1 MKTLFKLA
9 LRNLLGAGIRTW
21 LNVGVLSFAF
31 VAIIWMQGYNLGIGE
46 QAMHQQVEAEYAG
59 GQYWQPSYDPY
70 DPLTFED
77 AHGTLPGPLQDMVA
91 QKKATPILIVQATA
105 YPNGRM
111 MSALLKG
118 IDEKQEI
125 ISLPSEFL
133 QPDGDELPV
142 LIGSRMSSNTGLQV
156 GDVVTLRWRDT
167 DGVFDAR
174 EFKVAQVFR
183 TTVPSIDLGQFW
195 ISLDKLQEL
204 TRMDGEATMVVVDRE
219 GNDDLQGSV
228 SGWIFRDIDFLMKD
242 VRALVKQKTV
252 GSSIFYV
259 VLLLLAMLAIFD
271 TQIFSIFKRK
281 REIGTLM
288 ALGLTRLKVIA
299 LFTIEGVLHSV
310 LAAGVA
316 AVYGIP
322 LLMYSNKVGWAMPG
336 AMDSYGFA
344 IGDTLYPAITA
355 GLVVGTVLLVLF
367 VTTIVSY
374 LPTRRIAKLEPT
386 EALRGRMT

>member
-1 MKTLFKLA
+1 MRTLFKLA
-9 LRNLLGAGIRTW
+9 LRNLLGAGVRTW

-46 QAMHQQVEAEYAG
+46 QAMRQQAAAEYAG
-59 GQYWQPSYDPY
+59 GQYWQAAYDPY
-70 DPLTFED
+70 DPITLED
-77 AHGTLPGPLQDMVA
+77 SHGVLPDPLQAMVA
-91 QKKATPILIVQATA
+91 QQKATPILIVQATA

-111 MSALLKG
+111 MSAMLKG
-118 IDEKQEI
+118 IDPGQEI
-125 ISLPSEFL
+125 ISLPSRFL
-133 QPDGDELPV
+133 EQEGEELPV
-142 LIGSRMSSNTGLQV
+142 MIGSRMSASTGLKV
-156 GDVVTLRWRDT
+156 GDVVTIRWRDA
-167 DGVFDAR
+167 DGVFDAQ
-174 EFKVAQVFR
+174 EFRIAQVFR
-183 TTVPSIDLGQFW
+183 IAVPSIDQGQFW
-195 ISLDKLQEL
+195 IALDTLQVL
-204 TRMDGEATMVVVDRE
+204 TRMEGEATMVVVEKD
-219 GNDDLQGSV
+219 GDTDLPGSV
-228 SGWIFRDIDFLMKD
+228 SGWVFRDLDFLMKD
-242 VRALVKQKTV
+242 IMALVKQKTV
-252 GSSIFYV
+252 GSSIFYF
-259 VLLLLAMLAIFD
+259 VLLFLAMLAIFD

-288 ALGLTRLKVIA
+288 ALGLTRSRVIA
-299 LFTIEGVLHSV
+299 MFTLEGVMHSV

-355 GLVVGTVLLVLF
+355 GLIVGTVLLVLT

-386 EALRGRMT
+386 EALRGKMT